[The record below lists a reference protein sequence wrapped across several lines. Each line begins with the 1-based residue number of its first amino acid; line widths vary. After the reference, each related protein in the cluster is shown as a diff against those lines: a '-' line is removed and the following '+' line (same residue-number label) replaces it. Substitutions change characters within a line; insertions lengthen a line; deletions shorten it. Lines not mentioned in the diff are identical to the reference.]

1 MEGFRYLC
9 IDLKSFYASVECV
22 ERGLDPMAA
31 KLAVADPER
40 GQGTVCLAI
49 SPAMKAMGVKNR
61 CRVYQIPKHI
71 QYIMAPPRMKLYIQY
86 SAAIYGIYLK
96 YFAKEDIHMYS
107 IDEAFLDLEP
117 YRGLYQLTARE
128 LAGRVMSDIRE
139 NTGIPAAAGAGT
151 NLYLA
156 KVALDITAKHVEGNI
171 GMLDERLY
179 RETLWGH
186 KPLTDFWRVGEG
198 IQKRLA
204 SVGIHTMEEVAHAD
218 ESMLYRMFGIDAELL
233 IDHAWGRESATMA
246 DIKAYQPKHNSL
258 SSGQALFRDYNF
270 EECRLLVK
278 EMVDGLCL
286 DMAAQGLEAQ
296 SLSLMVGYSHETGLK
311 PAAGSVSMPDASNSY
326 RAILPYVL
334 GLYGRIVQRGR
345 PIRRVNL
352 SCSVIPQEQYKQ
364 YCLFG
369 DDAAAEREQK
379 LQKAV
384 LGIKRKYG
392 KNAIVRGMDL
402 LEEGTA
408 MERNRQIGG
417 HRSGE

>member
-49 SPAMKAMGVKNR
+49 SPAMKAMGIKNR

-246 DIKAYQPKHNSL
+246 DIKA
-258 SSGQALFRDYNF
+258 
-270 EECRLLVK
+270 
-278 EMVDGLCL
+278 
-286 DMAAQGLEAQ
+286 
-296 SLSLMVGYSHETGLK
+296 
-311 PAAGSVSMPDASNSY
+311 
-326 RAILPYVL
+326 
-334 GLYGRIVQRGR
+334 
-345 PIRRVNL
+345 
-352 SCSVIPQEQYKQ
+352 
-364 YCLFG
+364 
-369 DDAAAEREQK
+369 
-379 LQKAV
+379 
-384 LGIKRKYG
+384 
-392 KNAIVRGMDL
+392 
-402 LEEGTA
+402 
-408 MERNRQIGG
+408 
-417 HRSGE
+417 